1 MKKIN
6 RKYVTR
12 FGHYSYSDVKK
23 IGNTYAVVREDD
35 GMILAIGKELKGY
48 IGDIIYTQYDDSKGI
63 HDGMD
68 YLLKSDLHGII
79 CKFKEND
86 VNDYFLGYYFSE

>member
-12 FGHYSYSDVKK
+12 FGHYSCSDVKK

-63 HDGMD
+63 HEDMD
-68 YLLKSDLHGII
+68 YLLKSDLHGLI
-79 CKFKEND
+79 CKFKKND
-86 VNDYFLGYYFSE
+86 IHDYFLGYY